1 MNRVI
6 LNNSFIAVFSG
17 AILATALVPVF
28 HWSSF
33 PKAIFWL
40 YAFAFVLYA
49 IGVFGVTIM
58 GNIPLNDMLEETN
71 LVSISEM
78 DAQACRTKIE
88 VKWNTFNLIRSVSSA
103 LTFIVLTASYLL
115 NDQP

>member
-1 MNRVI
+1 
-6 LNNSFIAVFSG
+6 
-17 AILATALVPVF
+17 
-28 HWSSF
+28 
-33 PKAIFWL
+33 
-40 YAFAFVLYA
+40 
-49 IGVFGVTIM
+49 M